1 VTAPA
6 SAPATVPYRVYKP
19 ASRIGLG
26 RWLLPAYVIIAF
38 TLLLIPIVYTFVFSF
53 NDANRSNI
61 SWNGFTLENWQNI
74 CAHPDVCTAFGNSL
88 IVGAVSTVAATAL
101 GTAIAI
107 ALVRYRFRGRTGT
120 SLLLFMP
127 MATPEVVMG
136 AGLAAQFLT
145 MGVAKGLG
153 TIIIAHTMFC
163 LSFVVVTVRARVLS
177 LDPALEEAGRDLYAS
192 PREVFWRITFPL
204 LLPGIVA
211 AALLSFSLSF
221 DDFIITYFT
230 SGNVQTFPV
239 FIYVAAQRGIPPQAN
254 VIASAVFIIA
264 IAATLIYQVI
274 SAQRAKRLR
283 QR

>member
-1 VTAPA
+1 VTAP

-19 ASRIGLG
+19 AGRPGFG
-26 RWLLPAYVIIAF
+26 RWLLPLYVTIAF
-38 TLLLIPIVYTFVFSF
+38 VFLLIPIVYTFVFSF

-61 SWNGFTLENWQNI
+61 SWNGFTFKNWLNV
-74 CAHPDVCTAFGNSL
+74 CAQQDVCTAFGNSL
-88 IVGAVSTVAATAL
+88 IVGGISTLAATAL

-107 ALVRYRFRGRTGT
+107 ALVRYRFRGRTGV

-127 MATPEVVMG
+127 MATPEVVIG

-145 MGVAKGLG
+145 AGINKGLV
-153 TIIIAHTMFC
+153 TIILAHTMFC
-163 LSFVVVTVRARVLS
+163 LSFVVVTVRARVMS

-192 PREVFWRITFPL
+192 PREVFWRVTFPL

-254 VIASAVFIIA
+254 VIASAVFLIA
-264 IAATLIYQVI
+264 IVATLVFQVI
-274 SAQRAKRLR
+274 SAQRTKRLDR
-283 QR
+283 R

>member
-1 VTAPA
+1 M
-6 SAPATVPYRVYKP
+6 SAPAAPQTVPYRVYRP
-19 ASRIGLG
+19 ATRGVGLG
-26 RWLLPAYVIIAF
+26 RWLLPAYVTVAF
-38 TLLLIPIVYTFVFSF
+38 VLLLIPIVYTFVFSF

-61 SWNGFTLENWQNI
+61 SWNGFTFDNWLNVCSQ
-74 CAHPDVCTAFGNSL
+74 ADVCTAFGNSL
-88 IVGAVSTVAATAL
+88 LVGGVSTVVATAL

-107 ALVRYRFRGRTGT
+107 ALVRYRFRGRTAT

-145 MGVAKGLG
+145 AGVNKGIV
-153 TIIIAHTMFC
+153 TIILAHTMFC

-192 PREVFWRITFPL
+192 PRGVFWRITFPL

-239 FIYVAAQRGIPPQAN
+239 YIYVAAQRGIPPQAN
-254 VIASAVFIIA
+254 VIASAVFLIA
-264 IAATLIYQVI
+264 IVATLVFQIA
-274 SAQRAKRLR
+274 SAQRARRLNR
-283 QR
+283 R